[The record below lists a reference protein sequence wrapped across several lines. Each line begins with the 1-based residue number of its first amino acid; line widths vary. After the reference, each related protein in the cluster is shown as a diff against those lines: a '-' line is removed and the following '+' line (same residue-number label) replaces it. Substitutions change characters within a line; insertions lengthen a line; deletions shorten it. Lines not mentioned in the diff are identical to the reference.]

1 MLYTLQKTS
10 DYQNESQSLDWW
22 QKCNNFFLPNIDA
35 NTHIKLNKKYY
46 SNGYFIK
53 KKKKEIETKLRL
65 KEIE

>member
-1 MLYTLQKTS
+1 MQ
-10 DYQNESQSLDWW
+10 
-22 QKCNNFFLPNIDA
+22 

-53 KKKKEIETKLRL
+53 KKKKKEEIETKLRL